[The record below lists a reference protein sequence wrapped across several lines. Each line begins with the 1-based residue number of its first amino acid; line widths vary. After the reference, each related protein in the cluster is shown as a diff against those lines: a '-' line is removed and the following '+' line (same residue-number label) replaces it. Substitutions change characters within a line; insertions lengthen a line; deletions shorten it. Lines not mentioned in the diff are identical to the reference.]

1 MRRLGVKDAV
11 RPHRNGQRENRL
23 TGPCSGRA
31 LPGGQRRRRNP
42 LMPDRPAELYG
53 FAASVYVRSVRLAL
67 EEKRLPYTLH
77 EVDPFQPG
85 GPPDWYLALHPFGQ
99 IPALRDGDLVL
110 FEWDRSEER
119 RCGEEVCRH
128 WRTRWSPYP

>member
-1 MRRLGVKDAV
+1 MRRPGVKDAV

-53 FAASVYVRSVRLAL
+53 FAASVYVRSV
-67 EEKRLPYTLH
+67 
-77 EVDPFQPG
+77 
-85 GPPDWYLALHPFGQ
+85 W
-99 IPALRDGDLVL
+99 PALAGKDRKSLVAGTGVAVRVAL
-110 FEWDRSEER
+110 AGARHFETTKKQT
-119 RCGEEVCRH
+119 
-128 WRTRWSPYP
+128 TRKR